1 MINILEPNM
10 RQKLITLDP
19 TSWELAMK
27 KPNFSQWVR
36 NKLQEEAKKNKDQWE
51 KTWNKPHVEYEIKN
65 VEVEE

>member
-1 MINILEPNM
+1 M

-36 NKLQEEAKKNKDQWE
+36 NKLQEEVKKNQDQWD
-51 KTWNKPHVEYEIKN
+51 KKWNEPMKEYIIADAPKK
-65 VEVEE
+65 VEE